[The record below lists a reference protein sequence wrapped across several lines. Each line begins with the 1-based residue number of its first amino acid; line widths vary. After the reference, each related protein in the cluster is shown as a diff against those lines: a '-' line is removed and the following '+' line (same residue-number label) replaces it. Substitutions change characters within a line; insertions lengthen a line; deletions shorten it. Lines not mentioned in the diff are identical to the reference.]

1 MNLAKIYD
9 DTAEKMAKGLNAAAD
24 DYTGPDGLLYCGKCH
39 TAKQCRVKHPFKDQ
53 IDTQAQLC
61 KCEIEARRKVYYAH
75 ENEAKR
81 RECFEDQKMM
91 QYTFAADDGSND
103 KVLQA
108 LKSYVDNFD
117 TFRQKEKGLLLYGP
131 VGTGKT
137 FAAACVANALIDN
150 GVAARMTDFRWLEN
164 TLWGMSGGRQDF
176 IDSFNRYPL
185 LIFDDLATERK
196 TEYMK
201 QIVFDFIDNR
211 YKSGLP
217 MIITTNLS
225 LEELKNPEGVA
236 EARCYDRILER
247 CFPLEVAGA
256 SRRRKKI
263 IADYN
268 ETKELLGL

>member
-53 IDTQAQLC
+53 IDTQTQLC
-61 KCEIEARRKVYYAH
+61 KCGIEARRKAYFAQ
-75 ENEAKR
+75 ENEVKR
-81 RECFEDQKMM
+81 RECFTDYKMM

-103 KVLQA
+103 KVLRA

-117 TFRQKEKGLLLYGP
+117 TFREKGKGLLLYGP
-131 VGTGKT
+131 IGTGKT

-150 GVAARMTDFRWLEN
+150 GVSARMTDFKWIAN
-164 TLWGMSGGRQDF
+164 TLLGMYGGKQAF
-176 IDSFNRYPL
+176 IDNLNRYPL

-196 TEYMK
+196 TEFM
-201 QIVFDFIDNR
+201 QEIVFNFIDSR
-211 YKSGLP
+211 YRSGLP

-225 LEELKNPEGVA
+225 LEEMKNPESVA